1 MNPGILNIGIVEPC
15 DLLFEG
21 LTNIL
26 LKHNSNLRL
35 YRIDELEDLN
45 RSIPKISFDV
55 IIINTNLIQNRAK
68 LFRIFKRERTEIRWI
83 GLMSSLISTET
94 LNEFDEIV
102 RIDERAEDICR
113 KIISLRGNKVSNE
126 SIHPQKFLSERETE
140 VLKLLSKG
148 LSNKEI
154 ADNLNISVHTAI
166 SHRKNLTQKTGIKS
180 QSGLTIYAISNN
192 IISLENL

>member
-1 MNPGILNIGIVEPC
+1 MKPKILIIGIIESS

-26 LKHNSNLRL
+26 LKHNSNIRL
-35 YRIDELEDLN
+35 FRIDELEDFN
-45 RSIPKISFDV
+45 RSTPNISFDV
-55 IIINTNLIQNRAK
+55 ILLNTTLIQNRAK
-68 LFRIFKRERTEIRWI
+68 VFRIIKRGRTEIRWI
-83 GLMSSLISTET
+83 GIMNSLISTEI

-102 RIDERAEDICR
+102 RIDESAEDICR
-113 KIISLRGNKVSNE
+113 KIISIPGNKVGNDT
-126 SIHPQKFLSERETE
+126 ILPQKQLSERETE
-140 VLKLLSKG
+140 VLILLSKG

-180 QSGLTIYAISNN
+180 QSGLTIYALSNN

>member
-1 MNPGILNIGIVEPC
+1 MKPRILNIGIIEPS

-35 YRIDELEDLN
+35 YRIDELEDFN
-45 RSIPKISFDV
+45 SSMPDITFDV
-55 IIINTNLIQNRAK
+55 IILNTILIQNRAK
-68 LFRIFKRERTEIRWI
+68 LFRKFKRERTEIRWI
-83 GLMSSLISTET
+83 GILNSLVSTET
-94 LNEFDEIV
+94 INEFDEIV
-102 RIDERAEDICR
+102 RIDERSEDICR
-113 KIISLRGNKVSNE
+113 KIISLPSNKVRNE
-126 SIHPQKFLSERETE
+126 STYPQKVLTERERE

-154 ADNLNISVHTAI
+154 ADNLNISIHTVI

-180 QSGLTIYAISNN
+180 QSGLTIYALSNN

>member
-1 MNPGILNIGIVEPC
+1 MNPGFLNIGIVEPS

-35 YRIDELEDLN
+35 YRIDELEDFN
-45 RSIPKISFDV
+45 RSIPNITFDV
-55 IIINTNLIQNRAK
+55 IILNSNLIQNRIK
-68 LFRIFKRERTEIRWI
+68 LFRNFKRERTEIRWI
-83 GLMSSLISTET
+83 GIMNSLISAET

-102 RIDERAEDICR
+102 RIDESAENICR
-113 KIISLRGNKVSNE
+113 KIISQPGKKVRNE
-126 SIHPQKFLSERETE
+126 NTYPQELLSERETE
-140 VLKLLSKG
+140 VLRLLSTG

-154 ADNLNISVHTAI
+154 ANNLNISIHTVI

-180 QSGLTIYAISNN
+180 QSGLTIYALSNN

>member
-1 MNPGILNIGIVEPC
+1 MKSRILNIGIIEPS

-35 YRIDELEDLN
+35 YRIDELEDFN
-45 RSIPKISFDV
+45 RSIPNISFDV
-55 IIINTNLIQNRAK
+55 IILNTILIQNRAK
-68 LFRIFKRERTEIRWI
+68 LFRNFKRERSGIRWI
-83 GLMSSLISTET
+83 GIMNSLISTET

-102 RIDERAEDICR
+102 RIDEKSEDICR
-113 KIISLRGNKVSNE
+113 KIISIPINKVGNNTV
-126 SIHPQKFLSERETE
+126 HPQKLLSERETE

-180 QSGLTIYAISNN
+180 QSGLTIYALSNN

>member
-1 MNPGILNIGIVEPC
+1 MNPGILYIGIVEPC

-26 LKHNSNLRL
+26 LKNNSNLRL

-55 IIINTNLIQNRAK
+55 IIINTNLIQNRTK
-68 LFRIFKRERTEIRWI
+68 LFRNFKRGRTEIRWI

-113 KIISLRGNKVSNE
+113 KIISLPGNKVSKE
-126 SIHPQKFLSERETE
+126 TIHPQKLLSERETE